1 MNNNSKEL
9 AQIRD
14 KEKTQQQ
21 GELIYGNNL

>member
-21 GELIYGNNL
+21 GELFYGNNL